1 MALIQFTGITAN
13 TCGDLPEVGSKAPDF
28 ELTKRDLS
36 QAHLKDFSGKK
47 VVLNIFPSVDT
58 GTCAQSVRSFNSLAA
73 EMNGVVVLCISRDL
87 PFAQSRFCGAEGIDR
102 VVMLSDYK
110 DRGFVDYYGLRF
122 TDGPFER
129 LLARAVVV
137 IDEKGKIIYTE
148 MVENIGSEPDYE
160 AALNAL
166 QHG

>member
-1 MALIQFTGITAN
+1 MASIQFTGTAAN
-13 TCGDLPEVGSKAPDF
+13 TCGELPEVGSKAPDF
-28 ELTKRDLS
+28 DLTKRDLS
-36 QAHLKDFSGKK
+36 QARLGDFSGKK

-73 EMNGVVVLCISRDL
+73 RIKDAVVLCISRDL

-110 DRGFVDYYGLRF
+110 DKGFGDDYGLRF
-122 TDGPFER
+122 KDGPFES
-129 LLARAVVV
+129 LLTRAVVV
-137 IDEKGKIIYTE
+137 IDEKGRVIYTE
-148 MVENIGSEPDYE
+148 MVKNIGSEPDYE
-160 AALNAL
+160 AALKAL